1 MISAQQVKELR
12 EATGAGM
19 MDCKKALVECN
30 GDMEKAIVWLR
41 ERGIAKAAKKEGRV
55 AAEGVCTYA
64 IDGNLAA
71 VYELNSE
78 TDFVAK
84 NPLFKELCEKVGLA
98 ILASKATTDEEAM
111 NAELN
116 GEKVSE
122 MLVNATATIG
132 EKITLRRVSLF
143 EKTDAQVFGAYSHM
157 QGKIVAFAIL
167 NGDKEE
173 VAKDVCMNIAAM
185 SPKYLSRDLVDQ
197 AYLASETDI
206 IRQEALNENKQAAK
220 PKPEAIIEKMVE
232 GRVNK
237 MLKEIC
243 LVDQPFVKNPDETVG
258 QYVKNHGCE
267 IVLYVRLGVGEGIE
281 KRKDDFVAEVMAAVN
296 K

>member
-41 ERGIAKAAKKEGRV
+41 ERGIAKAAKKEGRI
-55 AAEGVCTYA
+55 AAEGVCSFA
-64 IDGNLAA
+64 IEGNLAT

-84 NPLFKELCEKVGLA
+84 NPLFKELCEKVGQA
-98 ILASKATTDEEAM
+98 ILAAKASDDEEAM

-132 EKITLRRVSLF
+132 EKITLRRVTLYTKEDS
-143 EKTDAQVFGAYSHM
+143 QVFGAYSHM
-157 QGKIVAFAIL
+157 NGKIVAFAIL
-167 NGDKEE
+167 NGSKEE
-173 VAKDVCMNIAAM
+173 VAKDVCMHVAAM
-185 SPKYLSRDLVDQ
+185 NPKYLSRELVDQ
-197 AYLASETDI
+197 AYLESETDI
-206 IRQEALNENKQAAK
+206 IRQEALNENKQSAK

-258 QYVKNHGCE
+258 QFVKNQGCE
-267 IVLYVRLGVGEGIE
+267 IVSYVRLGVGEGIE

>member
-41 ERGIAKAAKKEGRV
+41 ERGIAKAAKKEGRI
-55 AAEGVCTYA
+55 AAEGVCSFA
-64 IDGNLAA
+64 VEGNAA
-71 VYELNSE
+71 TVYELNSE

-84 NPLFKELCEKVGLA
+84 NPLFKELCEKVGQA
-98 ILASKATTDEEAM
+98 ILAAKASDDEEAM

-132 EKITLRRVSLF
+132 EKITLRRVTLYTKEDS
-143 EKTDAQVFGAYSHM
+143 QVFGAYSHM
-157 QGKIVAFAIL
+157 NGKIVAFAIL
-167 NGDKEE
+167 NGSKEE
-173 VAKDVCMNIAAM
+173 VAKDVCMHVAAM
-185 SPKYLSRDLVDQ
+185 NPKYLSRELVDQ
-197 AYLASETDI
+197 AYLESETDI
-206 IRQEALNENKQAAK
+206 IRQEALNENKQSAK

-258 QYVKNHGCE
+258 QFVKNQGCE
-267 IVLYVRLGVGEGIE
+267 IVSYVRLGVGEGIE
-281 KRKDDFVAEVMAAVN
+281 KRKDDVVAEVLAAVN

>member
-41 ERGIAKAAKKEGRV
+41 ERGIAKAAKKEGRI
-55 AAEGVCTYA
+55 AAEGVCSFA
-64 IDGNLAA
+64 VEGNAA
-71 VYELNSE
+71 TVYELNSE

-84 NPLFKELCEKVGLA
+84 NPLFKELCEKVGQA
-98 ILASKATTDEEAM
+98 ILAAKANNDEEAM

-132 EKITLRRVSLF
+132 EKITLRRVALYTK
-143 EKTDAQVFGAYSHM
+143 EDNQVFGAYSHM
-157 QGKIVAFAIL
+157 NGKIVAFAIL
-167 NGDKEE
+167 NGSKEE
-173 VAKDVCMNIAAM
+173 VAKDVCMHVAAM
-185 SPKYLSRDLVDQ
+185 NPKYLSRELVDQ
-197 AYLASETDI
+197 AYLESETDI
-206 IRQEALNENKQAAK
+206 IRQEALNENKQSAK

-258 QYVKNHGCE
+258 QFVKNQGCE
-267 IVLYVRLGVGEGIE
+267 IVSYVRLGVGEGIE

>member
-12 EATGAGM
+12 EVTGAGM

-41 ERGIAKAAKKEGRV
+41 ERGIAKAAKKEGRI
-55 AAEGVCTYA
+55 AAEGVCSFA
-64 IDGNLAA
+64 VEGNLAT

-84 NPLFKELCEKVGLA
+84 NPLFKELCEKVGKA
-98 ILASKATTDEEAM
+98 ILASKASNDEEAM

-132 EKITLRRVSLF
+132 EKITLRRVTLYTKEDS
-143 EKTDAQVFGAYSHM
+143 QVFGAYSHM
-157 QGKIVAFAIL
+157 NGKIVAFAIL
-167 NGDKEE
+167 NGCKEE
-173 VAKDVCMNIAAM
+173 VAKDVCMHVAAM
-185 SPKYLSRDLVDQ
+185 NPKYLSRELVDQ

-206 IRQEALNENKQAAK
+206 IRQEALNENKQSAK

-258 QYVKNHGCE
+258 QFVKNQGCE
-267 IVLYVRLGVGEGIE
+267 IVTYVRLGVGEGIE